1 MTSIEVGSVPHICCT
16 RQAIC
21 RAKKKNRWGE
31 KNKMGKKERK
41 TSTLNCEMINE
52 HESGL
57 HITVTGD
64 LQICK
69 PTLSIPRPIPP
80 FTKRQSKQLTG
91 GKKTPKHNKK
101 NYSPVT
107 VSNAKGPAGL
117 SSIAFSCRGIP
128 QLPSQP
134 SAPLRFGAHG
144 ERNGQANAR
153 RRQDP
158 SLQKMELTEQGEKSS
173 PSCCSTA

>member
-1 MTSIEVGSVPHICCT
+1 MNTNQDCTSQLQG
-16 RQAIC
+16 
-21 RAKKKNRWGE
+21 
-31 KNKMGKKERK
+31 
-41 TSTLNCEMINE
+41 TSKSANQHYQFL
-52 HESGL
+52 
-57 HITVTGD
+57 D
-64 LQICK
+64 QFR
-69 PTLSIPRPIPP
+69 LSQKGNPNNLR
-80 FTKRQSKQLTG
+80 G
-91 GKKTPKHNKK
+91 GKKPPKHKK

-128 QLPSQP
+128 QVPSQP

-158 SLQKMELTEQGEKSS
+158 SLQKMEPTEQGEKSS